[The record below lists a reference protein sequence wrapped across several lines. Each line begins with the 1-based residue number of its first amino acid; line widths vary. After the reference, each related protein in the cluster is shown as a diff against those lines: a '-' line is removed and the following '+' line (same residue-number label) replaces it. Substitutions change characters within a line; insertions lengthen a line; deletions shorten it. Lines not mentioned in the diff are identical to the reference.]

1 LTRTWSCIFLHSICP
16 NMQAQAT
23 REHRRELIL
32 GWVRERR
39 VKSQSELLDMLGSR
53 GIEVN
58 QATLSRDLRAMGL
71 LKGPGGYEL
80 PGGPAPAGDDASMA
94 LWSAAQTW
102 LRTATKAQNL
112 VVLRTPPSGANP
124 LALALDKAGW
134 KEVLGTIAGDDTVIV
149 VARNGADARKILK
162 SVSDLRERK
171 RRG

>member
-1 LTRTWSCIFLHSICP
+1 
-16 NMQAQAT
+16 MQAQTT

-39 VKSQSELLDMLGSR
+39 VKSQSELLDMLGAR
-53 GIEVN
+53 GIDVN

-80 PGGPAPAGDDASMA
+80 PSQAAPAVDDATMA
-94 LWSAAQTW
+94 LWSAIQGW
-102 LRTATKAQNL
+102 LKSATQAQNL

-134 KEVLGTIAGDDTVIV
+134 REILGTIAGDDTVIV
-149 VARNGADARKILK
+149 VARKGADARKIMKGLL
-162 SVSDLRERK
+162 DLRERK

>member
-1 LTRTWSCIFLHSICP
+1 
-16 NMQAQAT
+16 MQAQAT
-23 REHRRELIL
+23 RDHRRELIL

-39 VKSQSELLDMLGSR
+39 VKSQSELLDMLDSR
-53 GIEVN
+53 GIQVN

-80 PGGPAPAGDDASMA
+80 PADPAPAADDASMA
-94 LWSAAQTW
+94 LWSAVQGW

-162 SVSDLRERK
+162 SVTDLRERK

>member
-1 LTRTWSCIFLHSICP
+1 
-16 NMQAQAT
+16 MQASSREPSKEQG

-39 VKSQSELLDMLGSR
+39 VKNQSELVHMLGSR
-53 GIEVN
+53 GIDVN

-80 PGGPAPAGDDASMA
+80 PSEPAPAADDASMA
-94 LWSAAQTW
+94 LWSAVQAW
-102 LRTATKAQNL
+102 LRNATQAQNL
-112 VVLRTPPSGANP
+112 IVLRTPPSGANP

-134 KEVLGTIAGDDTVIV
+134 KEILGTIAGDDTVIV
-149 VARNGADARKILK
+149 VARKGADARKILR
-162 SVSDLRERK
+162 SISDLRERK